1 MAFYQKNIKI
11 DKTNVRM
18 QKATQLCRC
27 RKAAVPNQV
36 RSERQFS
43 YTIIK
48 AVLLFFVSFVIMKTV
63 SAQTQP
69 IRVAFWNMEN
79 FFDPFV
85 DSTKSYNAFTEDG
98 MQHWTKS
105 RFYKKRNNMY
115 KAILAMSEGY
125 PIGIIGMCEVENE
138 YVLSAV
144 FEQTPLKKHNYRF
157 VHYEGPDKRGID
169 PAIVYSIDHFM
180 LVSSAVFPYYN
191 PEDTSYHSRDILYAK
206 FIAKNPNIARDR
218 GSSPAMTPV
227 GEMPSNAVMTDLP
240 HNLQHAEDTIHV
252 FVNHWPSRYSGEL
265 ETVGSRSCSAALLRA
280 KVDSIC
286 ASMPE
291 GYQAKIIMMGDLNDC
306 PTDPSVYDVLRARH
320 PSELEEGCL
329 INLFGKSAG
338 LGFEGTLKHQAD
350 WQIFDQIIVTESVMN
365 NREGLHYQEGSARIF
380 HADFLFEDD
389 ETYHGKKLFRTYVG
403 PRYFGGFSDHLPV
416 YIDLIR

>member
-1 MAFYQKNIKI
+1 M
-11 DKTNVRM
+11 
-18 QKATQLCRC
+18 
-27 RKAAVPNQV
+27 
-36 RSERQFS
+36 SE
-43 YTIIK
+43 
-48 AVLLFFVSFVIMKTV
+48 
-63 SAQTQP
+63 P

-85 DSTKSYNAFTEDG
+85 DSTKTYNAFTEEG
-98 MQHWTKS
+98 LQHWTKT

-115 KAILAMSEGY
+115 KAILSMSENR
-125 PIGIIGMCEVENE
+125 PIGIMGVCEVENE

-169 PAIVYSIDHFM
+169 PALVYSLDYFQ
-180 LVSSAVFPYYN
+180 LVESATFPYFN
-191 PEDTSYHSRDILYAK
+191 PEDTAYRSRDILYAK
-206 FIAKNPNIARDR
+206 FVSTDGPST
-218 GSSPAMTPV
+218 GSGAC
-227 GEMPSNAVMTDLP
+227 A
-240 HNLQHAEDTIHV
+240 DTIHV

-265 ETVGSRSCSAALLRA
+265 ETVGSRSCSAAFLRS

-291 GYQAKIIMMGDLNDC
+291 GYQPKIIIMGDLNDC

-320 PSELEEGCL
+320 PSEMGEGCL
-329 INLFGKSAG
+329 VNLFGKTDG

-350 WQIFDQIIVTESVMN
+350 WQIFDQIIVTPAVVEDRV
-365 NREGLHYQEGSARIF
+365 GLHYQEGSARIF

-389 ETYHGKKLFRTYVG
+389 ETYHGKKLFRTYIG
-403 PRYFGGFSDHLPV
+403 PKYFGGFSDHLPV

>member
-1 MAFYQKNIKI
+1 MKRF
-11 DKTNVRM
+11 
-18 QKATQLCRC
+18 
-27 RKAAVPNQV
+27 
-36 RSERQFS
+36 
-43 YTIIK
+43 
-48 AVLLFFVSFVIMKTV
+48 VLLIIVALDLLPVV
-63 SAQTQP
+63 CQAQSEQDP

-85 DSTKSYNAFTEDG
+85 DSTKTYNAFTEEG

-115 KAILAMSEGY
+115 KAILAMSENR
-125 PIGIIGMCEVENE
+125 PIGILGMCEVENE
-138 YVLSAV
+138 YVLSSV

-169 PAIVYSIDHFM
+169 PAIVYSLDYFQ
-180 LVSSAVFPYYN
+180 LVESAVFPYFN
-191 PEDTSYHSRDILYAK
+191 PEDTAYHSRDILYAK
-206 FIAKNPNIARDR
+206 FILKESGPST
-218 GSSPAMTPV
+218 GSGTSAF
-227 GEMPSNAVMTDLP
+227 TDTL
-240 HNLQHAEDTIHV
+240 HI

-265 ETVGSRSCSAALLRA
+265 ETVNSRACSASILRS

-286 ASMPE
+286 AAVPE
-291 GYQAKIIMMGDLNDC
+291 GYQPKVIMMGDLNDC

-320 PSELEEGCL
+320 PSEMEEGCL
-329 INLFGKSAG
+329 INLFGKNDG

-350 WQIFDQIIVTESVMN
+350 WQVFDQIIVTPGVMEGG
-365 NREGLHYQEGSARIF
+365 EGLHYQEGSACIF
-380 HADFLFEDD
+380 HADFMLEDD

-416 YIDLIR
+416 YIDLIRNAECGMRNAE

>member
-1 MAFYQKNIKI
+1 MEIYHKIIKMC
-11 DKTNVRM
+11 KTALR
-18 QKATQLCRC
+18 AIADTQPCRR
-27 RKAAVPNQV
+27 RKAASWQL
-36 RSERQFS
+36 S
-43 YTIIK
+43 YDFRK
-48 AVLLFFVSFVIMKTV
+48 KLVLICFVSFVITTIV
-63 SAQTQP
+63 SAQNEP
-69 IRVAFWNMEN
+69 IRIAFWNMEN

-115 KAILAMSEGY
+115 KAILAMSENR
-125 PIGIIGMCEVENE
+125 PIGIMGVCEVENE
-138 YVLSAV
+138 HVLSAV
-144 FEQTPLKKHNYRF
+144 FEQTPLKKHNYRW

-169 PAIVYSIDHFM
+169 PAIVYSLDCFS
-180 LVSSAVFPYYN
+180 LVESAVFPYYN
-191 PEDTSYHSRDILYAK
+191 PEDTAYHSRDILYAK
-206 FIAKNPNIARDR
+206 FIDQQ
-218 GSSPAMTPV
+218 T
-227 GEMPSNAVMTDLP
+227 
-240 HNLQHAEDTIHV
+240 DTIHV

-265 ETVGSRSCSAALLRA
+265 ETVGSRSCAAAILRA

-291 GYQAKIIMMGDLNDC
+291 YYQPKIIIMGDLNDS

-320 PSELEEGCL
+320 PSEMEEGCL
-329 INLFGKSAG
+329 VNLFGKNDG

-350 WQIFDQIIVTESVMN
+350 WQVFDQIIVTPAVIED
-365 NREGLHYQEGSARIF
+365 REGLHYKEGSARIF
-380 HADFLFEDD
+380 YADFMLEDD
-389 ETYHGKKLFRTYVG
+389 DTYHGKKLFRTYIG